1 MRSSSP
7 RPGALQPHF
16 RRDVEIQR
24 QIGAKI
30 TEYRVA
36 QRRQHRA
43 VNSPAAALIGL
54 RRQIVTIADHPLA
67 AASAGLIT
75 VSTNWTRAA

>member
-7 RPGALQPHF
+7 RARARVQPHF

-67 AASAGLIT
+67 AGQRGA
-75 VSTNWTRAA
+75 